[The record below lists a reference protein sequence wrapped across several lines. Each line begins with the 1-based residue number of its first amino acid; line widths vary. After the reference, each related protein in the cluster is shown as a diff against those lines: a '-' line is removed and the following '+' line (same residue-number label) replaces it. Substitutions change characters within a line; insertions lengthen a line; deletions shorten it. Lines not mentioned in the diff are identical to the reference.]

1 MYMLNEC
8 LMKEGKKGR
17 REGGGRRERKRLE
30 NVYEWK
36 ECEYFIQEGCDERKH
51 SCVFIVN

>member
-17 REGGGRRERKRLE
+17 REGVKGRRERKRLE

-36 ECEYFIQEGCDERKH
+36 ECEYFIQEGCDENIV
-51 SCVFIVN
+51 VFS